1 MLIAK
6 IFINKKQI
14 DEIRIL
20 NTGKNLNGF
29 FTYQITKPDGEYGQ
43 LVHKRS
49 SGYQSLLIMALNE
62 IIYSNKK

>member
-6 IFINKKQI
+6 IFVNEKQI

-20 NTGKNLNGF
+20 NTGKTLNGF
-29 FTYQITKPDGEYGQ
+29 FTYQITKPDDEYGQ
-43 LVHKRS
+43 LVHKPS
-49 SGYQSLLIMALNE
+49 AGYRSLLIMALNE